1 MANPFAQVAWAQ
13 QRTLVQ
19 AHAAIAARGRPRVK
33 ASNRNDSP
41 GGTNEPGGIESVG
54 LLRPGRPI
62 REDVWKQCRRQSP
75 STQTHGPVFWLRTG
89 DATARAKSPGIHP
102 AINRLPADGD
112 VGSGFWLTF
121 VRPLQRRVRGGFSPP
136 SQRRIVHRQPG
147 GLCSRPRAGG
157 RIARNSGIAKS
168 GWRNQTGQE
177 LMPSTYRLK
186 DRKKTRTQLLFAYY
200 SYVLFSF
207 TSPRNNPCK
216 ACKRISNDIPGRSA
230 TRGHY
235 LRYCNAIL
243 R

>member
-1 MANPFAQVAWAQ
+1 MGFEIPGAGILLAADASLAIGPQPRRASLPAKPDFVASLEKLNDSEKIHMANPFAQVAWAQ

-121 VRPLQRRVRGGFSPP
+121 VRPLQRRVRGGF
-136 SQRRIVHRQPG
+136 
-147 GLCSRPRAGG
+147 
-157 RIARNSGIAKS
+157 
-168 GWRNQTGQE
+168 
-177 LMPSTYRLK
+177 
-186 DRKKTRTQLLFAYY
+186 
-200 SYVLFSF
+200 
-207 TSPRNNPCK
+207 
-216 ACKRISNDIPGRSA
+216 
-230 TRGHY
+230 
-235 LRYCNAIL
+235 
-243 R
+243 